1 MSVFLQSAFL
11 SNSLSK
17 FDFMDLLEIAKLD
30 HFMNFRAHLFLEE
43 LYFDRRG
50 CVFLQSDGVPE
61 ESRNQARFRGLLS
74 ESVPSSG

>member
-1 MSVFLQSAFL
+1 MTGGAADLELSAETPWGARRHAPLHAFL
-11 SNSLSK
+11 DN
-17 FDFMDLLEIAKLD
+17 
-30 HFMNFRAHLFLEE
+30 FMNFRAHLFLEE